1 MPQWFILSILA
12 FITIVDIH
20 THRITNRSLFILG
33 LALFTDIHSASS
45 IHTLIAVAMALSL
58 CVAFKIGM
66 GDFKLFSVLVITQ
79 GALVL
84 TVDFLSH
91 LFLVTLVTVTITI
104 VRRKGLS
111 GSIAFAP
118 CIAIPFGLVYLGI

>member
-1 MPQWFILSILA
+1 MNPVPWKF
-12 FITIVDIH
+12 
-20 THRITNRSLFILG
+20 
-33 LALFTDIHSASS
+33 
-45 IHTLIAVAMALSL
+45 TLIAVAMALSL

-91 LFLVTLVTVTITI
+91 LFLVTLVTVTISI
-104 VRRKGLS
+104 ARRKGLS

-118 CIAIPFGLVYLGI
+118 FITFPFGLVYLGI